1 MPETCG
7 GSDEP
12 KAKSFE
18 NCSRA
23 QTPSKGSG
31 PEQVAPVSR
40 YQGKA
45 LQPEPRRRRGPGL
58 SRKRLSTLA
67 LGLIALL
74 VLGFLPW
81 GRLRRRFLV
90 VDGVRVTGVRYL
102 DAARVRKRSGIEDGQ
117 DLLALDLARARQLV
131 LMEPRIHTAEV
142 RRSGLRGVEIRVDER
157 VPALAV
163 QHGEP
168 WEIDT
173 DGVLL
178 EPLQP
183 GVIADVPLLA
193 GPDFSTWSPG
203 SQIQTSEVRRGLAW
217 RAILSDNTLR
227 LSGQVSEV
235 DVSDPRLTRLVL
247 LSGVRV
253 VGPAWPNGARQ
264 LSGLRA
270 TLADLG
276 AKGLTPREVDVR
288 FKDQIVV
295 RGAHPTEPVAAAPAN
310 RES

>member
-1 MPETCG
+1 M
-7 GSDEP
+7 
-12 KAKSFE
+12 
-18 NCSRA
+18 
-23 QTPSKGSG
+23 
-31 PEQVAPVSR
+31 SR

-45 LQPEPRRRRGPGL
+45 LQPEPRRRRASPGFEP
-58 SRKRLSTLA
+58 KRLLPLAIGFVVLLA
-67 LGLIALL
+67 LP
-74 VLGFLPW
+74 FLPW
-81 GRLRRRFLV
+81 GQLRRRVLV
-90 VDGVRVTGVRYL
+90 VHGVHVAGVRYL
-102 DAARVRKRSGIEDGQ
+102 DATRVQKRSGIEAGE
-117 DLLALDLARARQLV
+117 DLLSLDLARARQLV
-131 LMEPRIHTAEV
+131 LLEPRIRAAEV
-142 RRSGLRGVEIRVDER
+142 HRSGLFGVEIRVVER

-183 GVIADVPLLA
+183 GVIADVPMLA
-193 GPDFSTWSPG
+193 GPDFSTWRAG

-235 DVSDPRLTRLVL
+235 DVSDTRLTRLVL

-253 VGPAWPNGARQ
+253 VAPAWPNGARQ

-270 TLADLG
+270 TLADLA

-295 RGAHPTEPVAAAPAN
+295 RGAHPTAAVAATGAN
-310 RES
+310 REG